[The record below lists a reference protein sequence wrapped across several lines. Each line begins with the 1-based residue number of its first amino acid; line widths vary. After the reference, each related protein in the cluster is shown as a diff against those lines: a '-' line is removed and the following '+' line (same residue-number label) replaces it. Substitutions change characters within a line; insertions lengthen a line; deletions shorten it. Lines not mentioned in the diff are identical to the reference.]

1 MKQSYVGYSSLG
13 QGADGRECQPG
24 QVIQNGF
31 NPLQIPPYP
40 TRPCVY
46 FVDALNI
53 PHELHLSACEKT
65 EVG

>member
-13 QGADGRECQPG
+13 QGADGRKCQLP
-24 QVIQNGF
+24 QLIQNQI
-31 NPLQIPPYP
+31 NLLEIPPYP
-40 TRPCVY
+40 IRPCVY
-46 FVDALNI
+46 FVDALNN